1 MDSTTKIEMLSNHY
15 NETCSLCKGAQTDRN
30 KMFLYVCLVLDI
42 QFLFIF
48 EPRSMITV
56 LTSWLKEAHDVN
68 FGFQV
73 EVLQVLLWLVLLYC
87 TMRYY
92 QLNCYVERQYK
103 YIHNLEK
110 QMSEISSLVLNR
122 ESSNYLDSYPKVL
135 YAIHIIYTWL
145 FPVLFE
151 VIIVAK
157 IVSEIKNSS
166 FGMPIIINCILFTCC
181 FVLTIL
187 HLLFLH
193 PCKKRTV
200 AKI

>member
-1 MDSTTKIEMLSNHY
+1 MDSTTKIEILSNHY
-15 NETCSLCKGAQTDRN
+15 NETYSLCKGAQTERN
-30 KMFLYVCLVLDI
+30 KMFLCVCFVLAI
-42 QFLFIF
+42 QFLFII
-48 EPRSMITV
+48 EPTSMITAF
-56 LTSWLKEAHDVN
+56 TSWLKEAYAVD
-68 FGFQV
+68 FGFQA

-110 QMSEISSLVLNR
+110 QMSEMSSLVVDR
-122 ESSNYLDSYPKVL
+122 ESKNYLDAYPKVL
-135 YAIHIIYTWL
+135 DAIHIIYTWL
-145 FPVLFE
+145 FPILFE

-157 IVSEIKNSS
+157 IVSEIKNSI

-187 HLLFLH
+187 YLLFLH
-193 PCKKRTV
+193 PRK
-200 AKI
+200 